1 MKRLCVVLG
10 MLMWVTVVVNGEEGG
25 SIPERIWSDFVPSD
39 YTRKETGMYEFLRHF
54 ETVLQ
59 KNVDSEYRIFVDL
72 KVLGVILDSDKKN
85 EQVKAVDDAKT
96 PVIDVARERTYRDV
110 FSLFCFATDASWKLE
125 GKLLLIF
132 KKKVVPHRSCIEA
145 HRAE

>member
-72 KVLGVILDSDKKN
+72 KVLGVILDSNKKN

>member
-1 MKRLCVVLG
+1 MVLG